1 MNVLREKWHWFG
13 GVTNLSLVTVIAIA
27 LVAVGLLLGAT
38 THAAFM
44 ILFALGAFG
53 PGLLR
58 QMGLLDDLDELQK
71 EAAAKSG
78 LRAYLVTAILLMA
91 VVIAENWNGLDL
103 GLAREHVPASSVVL
117 LMLVVY
123 YASYCLSFWD
133 TRKAVSRVLL
143 AIGLFW
149 LSFVVLSHP
158 SEPGPLIGESLVVAG
173 PFLAAAVLCR
183 WFPRTVG
190 LALIALALGSI
201 YFFHMIRFGD
211 SFAESI
217 AFGGFTLLLIP
228 LPLTV
233 AGVALIADGSKQRG
247 EE

>member
-13 GVTNLSLVTVIAIA
+13 GVTNLSLVTVIAIV
-27 LVAVGLLLGAT
+27 LVVVGLLLGTT
-38 THAAFM
+38 THTAFM

-58 QMGLLDDLDELQK
+58 QVGLLDDLDELQK

-78 LRAYLVTAILLMA
+78 LRAYLVTAILMMA
-91 VVIAENWNGLDL
+91 VVIGENWNRIGFGL
-103 GLAREHVPASSVVL
+103 EKVPASSVVL
-117 LMLVVY
+117 LMLIVY

-149 LSFVVLSHP
+149 LAFVVLSHAREP
-158 SEPGPLIGESLVVAG
+158 AALFGEALLVPGPFIV
-173 PFLAAAVLCR
+173 AAVLCR

-190 LALIALALGSI
+190 LLLIALAIWSI
-201 YFFHMIRFGD
+201 YFFHMIRLGE

-233 AGVALIADGSKQRG
+233 AGVALLAEGSERSR
-247 EE
+247 EA

>member
-1 MNVLREKWHWFG
+1 MNVLQEKLHWFG
-13 GVTNLSLVTVIAIA
+13 GVTNLSPVTIIAIV
-27 LVAVGLLLGAT
+27 LVVAGLLLGT
-38 THAAFM
+38 TAHMGFM
-44 ILFALGAFG
+44 ILFAVGAFG

-58 QMGLLDDLDELQK
+58 QMGLIDDLDELQK

-78 LRAYLVTAILLMA
+78 LRAYLVTAILMMA
-91 VVIAENWNGLDL
+91 VVIGENWNRFGFGL
-103 GLAREHVPASSVVL
+103 EKVPASSVVL
-117 LMLVVY
+117 LMLIVY

-149 LSFVVLSHP
+149 LAFVVLSHAREP
-158 SEPGPLIGESLVVAG
+158 AALFGEALLVPGPFIV
-173 PFLAAAVLCR
+173 AAVLCR

-190 LALIALALGSI
+190 LLLIALAMSSI
-201 YFFHMIRFGD
+201 YFFHMIRLGE

-233 AGVALIADGSKQRG
+233 AGVALIADGSRKG
-247 EE
+247 DEE

>member
-1 MNVLREKWHWFG
+1 MNVLQEKLHWFG
-13 GVTNLSLVTVIAIA
+13 GVTNLSPVTMIALV
-27 LVAVGLLLGAT
+27 LVAVGLLLGTT
-38 THAAFM
+38 THTAFM

-58 QMGLLDDLDELQK
+58 QMGLIDDLDELQK

-78 LRAYLVTAILLMA
+78 LRAYLVTAILMMA
-91 VVIAENWNGLDL
+91 VVIGENWNRIGFGL
-103 GLAREHVPASSVVL
+103 EKVPASSVVL
-117 LMLVVY
+117 LMLIVY

-149 LSFVVLSHP
+149 LAFVVLSHAR
-158 SEPGPLIGESLVVAG
+158 EPGPLIGEALVVPG
-173 PFLAAAVLCR
+173 PFIVAAVLCR

-190 LALIALALGSI
+190 LLLIAFAMSSI
-201 YFFHMIRFGD
+201 YFFHMIRLGV
-211 SFAESI
+211 SFTDSI

-233 AGVALIADGSKQRG
+233 AGVALVADGSRKG
-247 EE
+247 DDG

>member
-1 MNVLREKWHWFG
+1 MNVLRDKLHWFG
-13 GVTNLSLVTVIAIA
+13 GVTNLSPVTVIAIV

-38 THAAFM
+38 THMGFM

-78 LRAYLVTAILLMA
+78 LRAYLVTAILLMT
-91 VVIAENWNGLDL
+91 VVIAENWSRFGF
-103 GLAREHVPASSVVL
+103 GIEKVPASSVVL

-143 AIGLFW
+143 AFGLFW
-149 LSFVVLSHP
+149 LSFVVLSHAREP
-158 SEPGPLIGESLVVAG
+158 AALFGEALLVPGPFIV
-173 PFLAAAVLCR
+173 AAVLCR

-190 LALIALALGSI
+190 LLLIALAIWST
-201 YFFHMIRFGD
+201 YFFHMIRFGE
-211 SFAESI
+211 SFAESL

-233 AGVALIADGSKQRG
+233 AGVALIADGKKKDG
-247 EE
+247 ED